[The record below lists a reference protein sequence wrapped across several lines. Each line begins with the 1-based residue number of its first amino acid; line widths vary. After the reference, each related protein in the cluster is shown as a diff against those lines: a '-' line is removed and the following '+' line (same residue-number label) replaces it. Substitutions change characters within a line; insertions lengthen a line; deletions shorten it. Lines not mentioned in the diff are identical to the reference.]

1 MNVKSIFSKFI
12 WTLKSW
18 YYRSKLTLWA
28 VTHVPHT
35 LFIADTQYS
44 VPAWHW
50 QVAIPLRTETTQLKE
65 MRMFYEPEDIPH
77 FKNLMKGRK
86 TFFDVGA
93 NIGYYSYLAAANGIK
108 KIVAFEFTPAYS
120 SFVKKGF
127 EANKIPGEVV
137 ACGVGNPGEYSAY
150 ADPLASASGKLIS
163 LDMYAKNTGVYP
175 DVIKM
180 DIEGYE
186 LDALRNAHEIL
197 LRKPAIYISI
207 HPRFLNNRGQNA
219 DEVVK
224 LLMEHG
230 YKIIWDDA
238 GTSLFMVA
246 D

>member
-50 QVAIPLRTETTQLKE
+50 QVAIPLRTTTTQRKAN
-65 MRMFYEPEDIPH
+65 RMFYEPEDIPR
-77 FKNLMKGRK
+77 FKDLVKGK
-86 TFFDVGA
+86 TVFFDIGA
-93 NIGYYSYLAAANGIK
+93 NIGHYSYLAAANGIK

-120 SFVKKGF
+120 LFIQKGF
-127 EANKIPGEVV
+127 AANKIPAVVV
-137 ACGVGNPGEYSAY
+137 ARGVGNPGEYSAY

-163 LDMYAKNTGVYP
+163 LDAYAKNTGVYP

-186 LDALRNAHEIL
+186 LDALRNAHEVL
-197 LRKPAIYISI
+197 LRKPAIDISI
-207 HPRFLNNRGQNA
+207 HPVFLKYRGQSA
-219 DEVVK
+219 KEVLD
-224 LLMEHG
+224 LLGGYG
-230 YKIIWDDA
+230 YKVIWSGGD
-238 GTSLFMVA
+238 TYFMKA
-246 D
+246 E